1 MIAAPRGALR
11 RVTIV
16 ASARNWSSGKLPNS
30 GTDFNTVLETAV
42 PAPDI
47 PPPMTALGRLRREV
61 GGDGDD
67 VVLFELR
74 HHVLHQQREGS
85 GAKAVL
91 DVVELARG
99 VVGRTPGDAGDY
111 AHALQVGTVAAHAG
125 ERLARA
131 AVFYQGP
138 PTRQA
143 ADGHVADEARVRVA
157 PG

>member
-16 ASARNWSSGKLPNS
+16 ASARNWSSGKLPNI

-47 PPPMTALGRLRREV
+47 PPPIIPLGRLRGEV

-67 VVLFELR
+67 VVLLELR
-74 HHVLHQQREGS
+74 HHVLHQQRERS
-85 GAKAVL
+85 RAKAVL

-99 VVGRTPGDAGDY
+99 VIGGAPGDARDLP
-111 AHALQVGTVAAHAG
+111 HAAS
-125 ERLARA
+125 
-131 AVFYQGP
+131 
-138 PTRQA
+138 
-143 ADGHVADEARVRVA
+143 
-157 PG
+157 